1 MDERKKMY
9 SYRLPFPIQLS
20 ERVISPQGIDPNSYR
35 QSRLVVQR
43 DSLQPLDNAA
53 RKSSLSFRNNSGM
66 NTFKS
71 SRSTSRV
78 RQDQANIVGGQRDSV

>member
-1 MDERKKMY
+1 MY